1 MMPKQ
6 WLLCGCVGLALVVT
20 PYLACSGRT
29 DESVSVTEAD
39 LKQAALGTWQGSAEL
54 DGETIPFSLVL
65 EQAVGKAKAQNAIFV
80 NGTLTSEN
88 PALNGALDG
97 QVQASSADA
106 FSVALRLDDGK
117 QLSGNLEKQSL
128 SDGHIDSPAR
138 SGTFSFARP

>member
-6 WLLCGCVGLALVVT
+6 WLLLGCVGLALVVT
-20 PYLACSGRT
+20 PYLACSSH
-29 DESVSVTEAD
+29 ESESITVAEAD

-65 EQAVGKAKAQNAIFV
+65 EQAIGKAKARNSIFV
-80 NGTLTSEN
+80 VGTLTSEN
-88 PALNGALDG
+88 PALNGVLDG

-117 QLSGNLEKQSL
+117 QLAGNLEKQSL
-128 SDGHIDSPAR
+128 GDGHIDSPAR
-138 SGTFSFARP
+138 NGTFSFARP